1 MPLSAP
7 GTRPTLLLTFASTG
21 GYPSPISVGKVIS
34 VPEPTTVLMVPAA
47 TPAPKMAKAWATGM
61 LTGQRYPPSPR
72 RPAPRQRDHHDT
84 AHWPT
89 PPAEVAHGSTRRLT
103 AGSVSMILGSRH
115 EATAGATTGRIAT
128 SDRKRRTSS

>member
-47 TPAPKMAKAWATGM
+47 TPAPKIARAWVTGM
-61 LTGQRYPPSPR
+61 LTSQRYPPALGRPVPR
-72 RPAPRQRDHHDT
+72 RRDHHDT
-84 AHWPT
+84 PLMC
-89 PPAEVAHGSTRRLT
+89 RRSPGRASET
-103 AGSVSMILGSRH
+103 AGQGNEDEPDSY
-115 EATAGATTGRIAT
+115 TADCAA
-128 SDRKRRTSS
+128 